1 MQPIQRHS
9 KKRDAVIE
17 TLKSTDIHPSA
28 EWIFLQLKEHY
39 PDISL
44 GTVYRN
50 LSQLKQQGIIA
61 SLGFVAGV
69 ERFDG
74 NTAPHVHFVC
84 TQCGKILDLHQL
96 QVPQKLCDRAAEE
109 TGAQINHCHLTFNG
123 QCGEC
128 TEDREVS

>member
-1 MQPIQRHS
+1 MQPIQRYS

-17 TLKSTDIHPSA
+17 TLKATDSHPSA
-28 EWIFLQLKEHY
+28 EWIFFQLKELY

-50 LSQLKQQGIIA
+50 LSQLKQQGMIA
-61 SLGFVAGV
+61 SLGYVAGV

-74 NTAPHVHFVC
+74 NTTPHVHFVC
-84 TQCGKILDLHQL
+84 TQCGKILDLHEL

-109 TGAQINHCHLTFNG
+109 TGAHIEHCHLTFNG
-123 QCGEC
+123 LCGEC
-128 TEDREVS
+128 AASREAS

>member
-1 MQPIQRHS
+1 MQPVQRHS

-17 TLKSTDIHPSA
+17 TLMSTDTHPSA
-28 EWIFLQLKEHY
+28 EWIFFQLKELY

-74 NTAPHVHFVC
+74 NTNPHVHFVC
-84 TQCGKILDLHQL
+84 TQCGKILDLHEL
-96 QVPQKLCDRAAEE
+96 QVPQKLCDRASEE
-109 TGAQINHCHLTFNG
+109 TGAQIEHCHLTFHG
-123 QCGEC
+123 LCGEC
-128 TEDREVS
+128 TVEREAS